1 MLRLHMIRAAALLSL
16 ALLAPACTSSSDSRS
31 RELVTVARQVGSWE
45 GTGNQTI
52 GFVSETGCF
61 RVNWTTRNQHPASR
75 APQRGSRVA
84 SVDGGTFRLT
94 VRSAISGRP
103 IQVIADHQGPG
114 SGTVD
119 FKDDPRIYD
128 FLIDSRNIEWVF
140 TVEELF
146 DVDAGKA
153 SRPSPP

>member
-1 MLRLHMIRAAALLSL
+1 MLRLHIIHAAALLSL
-16 ALLAPACTSSSDSRS
+16 TLLAPGCTSSSDSRS

-45 GTGNQTI
+45 GTGNKTI

-61 RVNWTTRNQHPASR
+61 RVNWKTRKPDPASR
-75 APQRGSRVA
+75 GPQPGSRVA
-84 SVDGGTFRLT
+84 MVDGGMFRLT

-119 FKDDPRIYD
+119 FRDDPRIYD
-128 FLIDSRNIEWVF
+128 FLVDSSDIQWAF

-146 DVDAGKA
+146 DIDAGKA
-153 SRPSPP
+153 SPP